1 MSDQP
6 YHDLITN
13 TAGQPWL
20 DRALCGD
27 LPLEDLALY
36 FVEAGRSISRS
47 TIELCTRCPV
57 RRECLDHAYTLQ
69 IASGYF
75 GGMSP
80 SRRKALSHAEAR
92 REIGVVNAVDTV
104 DAG

>member
-1 MSDQP
+1 MSAQP
-6 YHDLITN
+6 FHDLITS
-13 TAGQPWL
+13 TAEQSWL

-36 FVEAGRSISRS
+36 FVEAGRSISRP

-57 RRECLDHAYTLQ
+57 RRECLDHAYNLQ

-80 SRRKALSHAEAR
+80 SRRKLLSHAEALR
-92 REIGVVNAVDTV
+92 TIGVL
-104 DAG
+104 DAE

>member
-6 YHDLITN
+6 FHDLISN
-13 TAGQPWL
+13 TADQPWL

-27 LPLEDLALY
+27 LPLDELELY
-36 FVEAGRSISRS
+36 FVEAGRSISRQ
-47 TIELCTRCPV
+47 TIERCTVCPV
-57 RRECLDHAYTLQ
+57 RRECLDHAYALQ

-80 SRRKALSHAEAR
+80 SRRKALSHAEAL
-92 REIGVVNAVDTV
+92 REIGVADA